1 MTIEAAPATT
11 AAPATQDATAAATTA
26 APATAAPAAAVVTET
41 AAPAATTGTPA
52 STAPAAATP
61 AAAATVPEKYE
72 FVAPE
77 GTTLDGSVVTA
88 FSEVSKD
95 IGLSQEAAQKV
106 IDKLAPTLA
115 ARSAEAAA
123 QVRSDLLSAAKAD
136 PEIGGDK
143 FDATVAK
150 AKVTMEACFTPAF
163 SKFLD
168 ESGLGNHPE
177 MIRGLAKASAA
188 FAQDGHIPGGKQPTQ
203 DKSAQSFYKNSS
215 MNP

>member
-1 MTIEAAPATT
+1 MTTEAAAPAVTEPATPEATAAPATT
-11 AAPATQDATAAATTA
+11 APATPAAPVAAPATPAPAPAPAAPAAAQPA
-26 APATAAPAAAVVTET
+26 APATA
-41 AAPAATTGTPA
+41 
-52 STAPAAATP
+52 
-61 AAAATVPEKYE
+61 PEKYE

-77 GTTLDGSVVTA
+77 GTTLDEGVVTA

-115 ARSAEAAA
+115 ARSAEATV
-123 QVRSDLLSAAKAD
+123 QVKADLLAAAKAD

-143 FDATVAK
+143 FDSSVAD
-150 AKVTMEACFTPAF
+150 AKVVIEACFKPEF
-163 SKFLD
+163 KKFLD

-188 FAQDGHIPGGKQPTQ
+188 FKQDGHIPGGKKPTE
-203 DKSAQSFYKNSS
+203 DKSAQSFYNNSS